1 MKKIVLLLLCLA
13 WCLSGFSQQPVR
25 VSGAVADS
33 LENTSLPGVNVILKN
48 LRDTTRIQ
56 GIATDVNGQFQF
68 SQVRPGRYLMRLSY
82 TGYAP
87 LEKRIFVRG
96 GDLNLGTLKIAPSVT
111 TLKGVEVEGT
121 AMRVE
126 QKEDT
131 IQYNATAFKT
141 NPDATAEDLL
151 TKMPGITVDE
161 TGVKAQGENVKQIL
175 LDGKKFFGDDPN
187 IALRNLPAEIIDK
200 VEVFDQLSEQSQ
212 FTGFDDGDTQKTIN
226 IRTKRGMS
234 NGQFGKVSAGA
245 GENDRYLASGNYN
258 SFNGAR
264 KVTLLGLS
272 NNVNQQNFSTDD
284 LLGVAGNAGSGR
296 GGGRGGRGGGGG
308 GGGQRGGGSGGDA
321 GNFLLSQQS
330 GLSTTNSGGLNYI
343 NEWGKKVELSGSYFF
358 NTADNRTIT
367 DLSRNYISRDSG
379 MTYIENNNA
388 RSSNTNHRVNFRLRY
403 DIDSAN
409 SIVVTPRLSMQL
421 NNSNSATGSFSTI
434 GETRSNQLD
443 KTNGGDN
450 SGYNF
455 SSDVLYRHRFGK
467 PGRSLSWR
475 LSLTMNDRDGE
486 KHLQSF
492 NQFFDEGLSTLL
504 DQQSTQV
511 TNGRTYSSN
520 LAYTERLGEHGQ
532 LQFNYTASLSNNN
545 SDKRTYDLDPET
557 KEYTEV
563 NTELTN
569 VFDNQYV
576 TNRGG
581 VSYRYN
587 MMRKY
592 NFMAGINFQDA
603 QLTSDQ
609 DFPEAL
615 HVRRSFQNVLPNAS
629 MNYRFSR
636 DANLRISYRT
646 STDAPSVSQLQNVI
660 DNSNPLFLRGGN
672 ASLKQDYEHSLT
684 LRYGKTNAAKARTFL
699 FFVYGRYVKNYIGNA
714 TFYNGQRDT
723 VVVNDVK
730 VGPGQQLTYPVN
742 VPENWNARTFV
753 TYGIPLE
760 FMKSNLNFHTGVNYT
775 RSPALIN
782 DAKNLAH
789 NYGLSQGV
797 VLSSNISEQVDFTLS
812 YTANYTIVKNSLES
826 SQQAD
831 DNYFTHVTSLRVV
844 CQPWKGLDLSSNVT
858 NSFFSGLS
866 SEYDQS
872 IWFWNAAIGYKLL
885 KDRALEIKLSAF
897 DLLNQNKSI
906 NRDVTETYIEDSRT
920 NVLTRYFMLTAVYS
934 FRKFGG

>member
-1 MKKIVLLLLCLA
+1 MKKIILLLPCLA
-13 WCLSGFSQQPVR
+13 LYLSGFSQEFVR
-25 VSGAVADS
+25 VSGTVADS

-48 LRDTTRIQ
+48 LRDTTRTQ
-56 GIATDVNGQFQF
+56 GIATDVNGEFEF
-68 SQVRPGRYLMRLSY
+68 SRVRPGRYLMRLSY
-82 TGYAP
+82 TGYTP
-87 LEKRIFVRG
+87 LEKRLFIRG
-96 GDLNLGTLKIAPSVT
+96 GDVNLGTLKIRPSVT

-121 AMRVE
+121 AVRVE

-161 TGVKAQGENVKQIL
+161 TGVKAQGENVRQIL

-245 GENDRYLASGNYN
+245 GENDRYIASGNYN

-284 LLGVAGNAGSGR
+284 LLGVAGSTG

-308 GGGQRGGGSGGDA
+308 QRGGGGRSGGNA
-321 GNFLLSQQS
+321 GNFLLGQQS
-330 GLSTTNSGGLNYI
+330 GISTTNSGGLNYI
-343 NEWGKKVELSGSYFF
+343 NEWGNKVELSGSYFF
-358 NTADNRTIT
+358 NTADNNRIT
-367 DLSRNYISRDSG
+367 DLTRNYISRDSG
-379 MTYIENNNA
+379 MTYFENNLA
-388 RSSNTNHRVNFRLRY
+388 RSTNTNHRANFRLRY

-409 SIVVTPRLSMQL
+409 SIIVTPRFSMQL
-421 NNSNSATGSFSTI
+421 NNSNSSTGSFSDI
-434 GETRSNQLD
+434 AERRSNQLD
-443 KTNGGDN
+443 KTNSSDN

-455 SSDVLYRHRFGK
+455 STDLLYRHRFAK
-467 PGRSLSWR
+467 LGRSLSLR

-486 KHLQSF
+486 RHLQSL
-492 NQFFDEGLSTLL
+492 NQYFDEGLSTML
-504 DQQSTQV
+504 DQQSTQL
-511 TNGRTYSSN
+511 TSNHTYSSN
-520 LAYTERLGEHGQ
+520 LAYTERVGQHGQ
-532 LQFNYTASLSNNN
+532 LQVNYTATLSNSN
-545 SDKRTYDLDPET
+545 SDKHTYDLDPET
-557 KEYTEV
+557 EAYTNL

-569 VFDNQYV
+569 VFDNKYI

-581 VSYRYN
+581 ISYRYN

-592 NFMAGINFQDA
+592 NFMAGVNFQNA
-603 QLTSDQ
+603 QLNSDQ
-609 DFPEAL
+609 DFPAEL
-615 HVRRSFQNVLPNAS
+615 HVDRSFQSILPNAS

-636 DANLRISYRT
+636 DANLRIFYRT
-646 STDAPSVSQLQNVI
+646 STDAPSVSQLQNVV
-660 DNSNPLFLRGGN
+660 DNSNPLFLRAGN
-672 ASLKQDYEHSLT
+672 ANLKQDYEHSLT
-684 LRYGKTNAAKARTFL
+684 MRYGKTNAAKARTFL
-699 FFVYGRYVKNYIGNA
+699 FYVYGRYVRDYIGNA
-714 TFYNGQRDT
+714 TFYNSERDT
-723 VVVNDVK
+723 VLVNDVK

-760 FMKSNLNFHTGVNYT
+760 SIKSNLNLHTGFNYN
-775 RSPALIN
+775 RSPALIDN
-782 DAKNLAH
+782 AQNLAH
-789 NYGLSQGV
+789 NYGFSEGV
-797 VLSSNISEQVDFTLS
+797 VLSSNISENVDFTLS

-831 DNYFTHVTSLRVV
+831 DNYFTHITSLRVV

-866 SEYDQS
+866 SEFDQN
-872 IWFWNAAIGYKLL
+872 IWFWNASVGYKFL
-885 KDRALEIKLSAF
+885 KDKSLEVKLNAF

-906 NRDVTETYIEDSRT
+906 NREVTETYIEDSRT
-920 NVLTRYFMLTAVYS
+920 NVLTRYFMVTAVYS
-934 FRKFGG
+934 FRKFGR

>member
-1 MKKIVLLLLCLA
+1 MKNPVFFLLCVASSLA
-13 WCLSGFSQQPVR
+13 GFSQQPVR
-25 VSGAVADS
+25 ISGVVADS
-33 LENTSLPGVNVILKN
+33 VDNTSLPGVNVILKN

-56 GIATDVNGQFQF
+56 GIATDVNGQFEF
-68 SQVRPGRYLMRLSY
+68 RQVRPGRYLMRLSY

-87 LEKRIFVRG
+87 LEKRLFVRG
-96 GDLNLGTLKIAPSVT
+96 GDVNLGTLKIAPSIT
-111 TLKGVEVEGT
+111 TLKGIEVEGT
-121 AMRVE
+121 AVRVE

-161 TGVKAQGENVKQIL
+161 TGVKAQGENVRQIL

-234 NGQFGKVSAGA
+234 NGQFGKVSAGV
-245 GENDRYLASGNYN
+245 GENDRYIASGNYN

-264 KVTLLGLS
+264 KVTVLGLS

-284 LLGVAGNAGSGR
+284 LLGVTGSASSGR

-308 GGGQRGGGSGGDA
+308 QRGGGGGSGGNA
-321 GNFLLSQQS
+321 GNFLLGQQS
-330 GLSTTNSGGLNYI
+330 GISTTNSGGLNYI
-343 NEWGKKVELSGSYFF
+343 NEWGNKVELSGSYFF
-358 NTADNRTIT
+358 NTADNNRIT

-379 MTYIENNNA
+379 MIYAENNIA
-388 RSSNTNHRVNFRLRY
+388 RSTNTNHRVNFRLRY

-421 NNSNSATGSFSTI
+421 NNSNSSTGSFSTI

-455 SSDVLYRHRFGK
+455 ATDVLYRHRFRK

-492 NQFFDEGLSTLL
+492 NQYFDEGLSTVL
-504 DQQSTQV
+504 DQQSTQL
-511 TNGRTYSSN
+511 TNTHNFASN
-520 LAYTERLGEHGQ
+520 LAYTERLGHYGQ
-532 LQFNYTASLSNNN
+532 LQFNYTASLSNSN

-557 KEYTEV
+557 EAYTDL

-569 VFDNQYV
+569 VFDNKYI

-592 NFMAGINFQDA
+592 TIMAGVNFQDA

-609 DFPEAL
+609 DFPAAL
-615 HVRRSFQNVLPNAS
+615 HVSRSFQSILPNAS

-636 DANLRISYRT
+636 DANLRIFYRT
-646 STDAPSVSQLQNVI
+646 STDAPSVSQLQNVV

-672 ASLKQDYEHSLT
+672 ANLKQDYEHSLT

-699 FFVYGRYVKNYIGNA
+699 FFIYGRYVKDYIGNA
-714 TFYNGQRDT
+714 TFYNGERDT
-723 VVVNDVK
+723 VLVNDVK

-760 FMKSNLNFHTGVNYT
+760 FIKSNLNFHTGFNYN
-775 RSPALIN
+775 RSPAMIN
-782 DAKNLAH
+782 EATNLAH
-789 NYGLSQGV
+789 NYGFSEGV
-797 VLSSNISEQVDFTLS
+797 VLSSNISENVDFTLS
-812 YTANYTIVKNSLES
+812 YTANYTIVKNSLET
-826 SQQAD
+826 SQEAD
-831 DNYFTHVTSLRVV
+831 DNYFTHITSLRVV
-844 CQPWKGLDLSSNVT
+844 CQPWKGLDLSSNIT
-858 NSFFSGLS
+858 NSFFNGLS

-872 IWFWNAAIGYKLL
+872 IWFWNAGIGYKLL
-885 KDRALEIKLSAF
+885 KDKSLEIKLNAF

-906 NRDVTETYIEDSRT
+906 NREVTETYIEDSRT
-920 NVLTRYFMLTAVYS
+920 NVLTRYFMLTALYS